1 MKKIKTFLDVD
12 LPDFFT
18 KLMVILKVIF
28 YEVLII
34 LVAFGILYLTN
45 FRIRIEPMVKIISPI
60 VETK

>member
-1 MKKIKTFLDVD
+1 MKQIKTFTQVL
-12 LPDFFT
+12 LPYYL
-18 KLMVILKVIF
+18 KEVWHILKVIF
-28 YEVLII
+28 YEILVI